1 MTSKAKMRLQSCDA
15 DYEASVESDGD
26 DRICS
31 VENGEDGSAIILSN
45 QSCLNEDNNHMM
57 ESSFGGEGGD
67 NTAPVEH
74 TNTYTNEDYEP
85 QKPQVL
91 ADDN

>member
-1 MTSKAKMRLQSCDA
+1 M
-15 DYEASVESDGD
+15 ESDGD

-31 VENGEDGSAIILSN
+31 VENEGDDGSAIILSN
-45 QSCLNEDNNHMM
+45 QSCLNDDNNHMM
-57 ESSFGGEGGD
+57 ESSYGGEGGD
-67 NTAPVEH
+67 NTAPVEP
-74 TNTYTNEDYEP
+74 TNMCTNEDYEP